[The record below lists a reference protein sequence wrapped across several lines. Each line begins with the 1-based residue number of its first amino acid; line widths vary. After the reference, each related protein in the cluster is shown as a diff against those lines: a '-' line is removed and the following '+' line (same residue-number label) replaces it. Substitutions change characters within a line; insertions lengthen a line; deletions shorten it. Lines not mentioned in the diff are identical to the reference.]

1 MVTARLKCFNYLHI
15 DAENK
20 VAIRVK
26 FEREFWLFLQL
37 VNSISM
43 HNKVGRPIN
52 INVRTYSQSRVIWT
66 LFFYMVCM

>member
-1 MVTARLKCFNYLHI
+1 MGPMVTARLKCFNYLHI

-43 HNKVGRPIN
+43 HNKVGRPKKYKESLIR
-52 INVRTYSQSRVIWT
+52 IGV
-66 LFFYMVCM
+66 ME